1 MISQFI
7 LHPGLMQ
14 SSDRRPVSVVCWD
27 RPLSL
32 SQNPF
37 FSPHQS
43 SHSFHL
49 SLPCRD
55 TTVSFY
61 GLKVTRSSM
70 RSNLNLIHSITVG
83 DYRMGGG
90 RRNTGLSSLAALLL
104 SFSSRDPCR
113 PHIKPWLW
121 QKLHVQSLVLRLHK
135 LFIAV
140 PRSLALSGVLL
151 FGKRKELKLSA
162 QAWQLLVESCYMGF

>member
-1 MISQFI
+1 MISPFI

-14 SSDRRPVSVVCWD
+14 SSDRRSVSVVCWD

-121 QKLHVQSLVLRLHK
+121 QNCMFSHLCCVCTNCLSLFRDLS
-135 LFIAV
+135 LFLV
-140 PRSLALSGVLL
+140 CCSLANERS
-151 FGKRKELKLSA
+151 
-162 QAWQLLVESCYMGF
+162 